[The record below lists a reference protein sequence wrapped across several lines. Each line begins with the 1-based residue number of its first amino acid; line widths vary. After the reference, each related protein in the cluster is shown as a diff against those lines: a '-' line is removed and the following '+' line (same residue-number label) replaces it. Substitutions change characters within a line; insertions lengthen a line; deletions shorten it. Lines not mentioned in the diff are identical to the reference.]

1 MKKFYKCEKC
11 GKKLIE
17 RLPSGLW
24 KFVFGRN
31 PEDVSKPPVK
41 MVIKGSIKM
50 YCLKRS
56 CHHENILPYYPN
68 SEDFKEDSPQS
79 GSSE

>member
-1 MKKFYKCEKC
+1 MRKKKFIYCEKC

-31 PEDVSKPPVK
+31 LEEPDKPPV
-41 MVIKGSIKM
+41 VILIKGSIKIT
-50 YCLKRS
+50 CIRRS
-56 CHHENILPYYPN
+56 CRHENILPYFPN
-68 SEDFKEDSPQS
+68 SNDFTELDPQS
-79 GSSE
+79 A